1 MFRESPGCS
10 LVMCVRHCKLNNC
23 SREKNVNRQTTDGGC
38 HINFDTQL
46 KRKTLGPAHTKR
58 NGCTRTMRRTEGFYR
73 CKRCW
78 LKLLTLTALAL
89 KEMKKSRGIE
99 EGEESKGT
107 EKEEKQ
113 EEAREERKREDKSSH
128 PLYPPSSAPLCLYFC
143 SPTLSFS
150 LSLTALS
157 FSLSGRPWL
166 RPNVICFLIFIIHLA
181 NECFALLIK
190 EQTMDVCPS
199 LFLSHTHT
207 Q

>member
-23 SREKNVNRQTTDGGC
+23 SREKNVNGQITDGGC

-99 EGEESKGT
+99 EGEKSQKARRRRRNKKRWERRGKGRI
-107 EKEEKQ
+107 K
-113 EEAREERKREDKSSH
+113 ARILSIL
-128 PLYPPSSAPLCLYFC
+128 PLPLLSVFIFALRLCHLVYLWLLCL
-143 SPTLSFS
+143 S
-150 LSLTALS
+150 LCQADHDCAQM
-157 FSLSGRPWL
+157 W
-166 RPNVICFLIFIIHLA
+166 
-181 NECFALLIK
+181 FA
-190 EQTMDVCPS
+190 
-199 LFLSHTHT
+199 F
-207 Q
+207 